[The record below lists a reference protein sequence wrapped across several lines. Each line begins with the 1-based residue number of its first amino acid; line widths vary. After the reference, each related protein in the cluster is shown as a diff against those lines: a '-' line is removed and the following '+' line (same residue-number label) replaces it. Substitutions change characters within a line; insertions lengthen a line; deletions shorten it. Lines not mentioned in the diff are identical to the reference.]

1 MRKNFVFDTNVLLH
15 DPGAILKFEDN
26 DVIIPIYV
34 IEEIDTF
41 KRDMSELGRNA
52 REISRLLDRFRE
64 QGNLGEGVEL
74 PGGGLLR
81 VSLETSVQN
90 ASHADLLGSDMK
102 DNLILRVALHAKESA
117 PERPTIL
124 LTKDTNLRLRA
135 DALGLEAVNYE
146 ERSVSLGEVYAGTCE
161 ITIPNALIDQL
172 HRGEGGLEL
181 SLDEHEALTEVYEK
195 GEISYH
201 NVDRLYKNGYALLRG
216 LEGSQTSFA
225 RVSETFDE
233 GRTARFKPVSSKR
246 DAVWSIKP
254 RNKEQLFALDAL
266 LDDSISLVT
275 LVGKAGT
282 GKTMLAIA
290 AGLRKVT
297 EEQKHHKLLV
307 ARPVIP
313 LGRDIGF
320 LPGTME
326 EKLGPWMRPIFDN
339 VEFLMGLSSRDK
351 RVGRGADE
359 LIDMGIIEIEAL
371 TFIRGRSLPHQF
383 IIIDEAQNLT
393 PHEAKTIL
401 TRVGEGTK
409 IVFTGDPYQ
418 IDNPYVDIQSNGLTY
433 VLERFKG
440 QDIAATITLT
450 RGERSELA
458 ELAANLL

>member
-1 MRKNFVFDTNVLLH
+1 MKKNFVFDTNVLLH
-15 DPGAILKFEDN
+15 DPEALFKFEDN
-26 DVIIPIYV
+26 NVIVPIYV

-52 REISRLLDRFRE
+52 REVSRILDRYRDV
-64 QGNLGEGVEL
+64 GNLADGVEI
-74 PGGGLLR
+74 PSGGSLR
-81 VSLETSVQN
+81 VAFKRVKLDV
-90 ASHADLLGSDMK
+90 DLLSPDKK
-102 DNLILRVALHAKESA
+102 DNLILGVALQVLEDEPDA
-117 PERPTIL
+117 PCVLIS
-124 LTKDTNLRLRA
+124 KDVNLRLRA
-135 DALGLEAVNYE
+135 DALGVQAVNYE

-161 ITIPNALIDQL
+161 LGVGAEVINEL
-172 HRGEGGLEL
+172 HSNSEGAEVDLGEVDGHTEL
-181 SLDEHEALTEVYEK
+181 YEAGEHSQRKV
-195 GEISYH
+195 S
-201 NVDRLYKNGYALLRG
+201 RLYVNEYVLLRG
-216 LEGSQTSFA
+216 VDGNQTSFG
-225 RVSETFDE
+225 RVTETDE
-233 GRTARFKPVSSKR
+233 DGQVGRLKPVHNLR
-246 DAVWSIKP
+246 DPVWSIKP

-266 LDDSISLVT
+266 LDDSVRLVT

-282 GKTMLAIA
+282 GKTLLAIA

-297 EEQKHHKLLV
+297 DEQKHHKLLV

-320 LPGTME
+320 LPGSME
-326 EKLGPWMRPIFDN
+326 EKLNPWMRPIFDN
-339 VEFLMGLSSRDK
+339 VEFLMGLTGADK
-351 RVGRGADE
+351 RAGRGADE

-371 TFIRGRSLPHQF
+371 TYIRGRSLPNQY

-401 TRVGEGTK
+401 TRVGENTK
-409 IVFTGDPYQ
+409 IIFTGDPYQ

-440 QDIAATITLT
+440 QSIAASITLT

>member
-74 PGGGLLR
+74 PDGGLLR
-81 VSLETSVQN
+81 VSLNTSVKDPDF
-90 ASHADLLGSDMK
+90 ADLLGSDQK
-102 DNLILRVALHAKESA
+102 DNLILRVALNAKEST

-161 ITIPNALIDQL
+161 LTVPNSLIDEL
-172 HRGEGGLEL
+172 HKEGSLEV

-201 NVDRLYKNGYALLRG
+201 NVERLYLNGYALLRG
-216 LEGSQTSFA
+216 QEGNQTTFA
-225 RVSETFDE
+225 RVSETDDE
-233 GRTARFKPVSSKR
+233 GRTARFTPVSSQR
-246 DAVWSIKP
+246 NPVWSIKP

-266 LDDSISLVT
+266 LDDSINLVT

-282 GKTMLAIA
+282 GKTILAIA

-440 QDIAATITLT
+440 QELAATITLT

>member
-64 QGNLGEGVEL
+64 QGNLGEGVDL
-74 PGGGLLR
+74 PDGGLLR
-81 VSLETSVQN
+81 VSLNTSVKDPDF
-90 ASHADLLGSDMK
+90 ADLLGSDQK
-102 DNLILRVALHAKESA
+102 DNLILRVALNAKESS
-117 PERPTIL
+117 PNRPTIL

-161 ITIPNALIDQL
+161 LTVPNSLIDEL
-172 HRGEGGLEL
+172 HKGDGLEV

-201 NVDRLYKNGYALLRG
+201 NVERLYLNGYALLRG
-216 LEGSQTSFA
+216 QEGNQTTFA
-225 RVSETFDE
+225 RVSETRDE
-233 GRTARFKPVSSKR
+233 GRTARFVPVSSQR
-246 DAVWSIKP
+246 NPVWSIKP

-266 LDDSISLVT
+266 LDDSINLVT

-282 GKTMLAIA
+282 GKTIMAIA

-440 QDIAATITLT
+440 QKLAATITLT

>member
-74 PGGGLLR
+74 PDGGLLR
-81 VSLETSVQN
+81 VSLNTSVKDPDF
-90 ASHADLLGSDMK
+90 ADLLGSDQK
-102 DNLILRVALHAKESA
+102 DNLILRVALNAKEST

-161 ITIPNALIDQL
+161 LTVPNSLIDEL
-172 HRGEGGLEL
+172 HKEGSLEV

-201 NVDRLYKNGYALLRG
+201 NVERLYLNGYALLRG
-216 LEGSQTSFA
+216 QEGNQTTFA
-225 RVSETFDE
+225 RVSETDDE
-233 GRTARFKPVSSKR
+233 GRTARFTPVSSQR
-246 DAVWSIKP
+246 NPVWSIKP

-266 LDDSISLVT
+266 LDDSINLVT

-282 GKTMLAIA
+282 GKTILAIA

-440 QDIAATITLT
+440 QDLAATITLT